1 MAKKDNKEQEILLAA
16 EKLFAE
22 KGFKGAT
29 TSLIAAE
36 AGVTHAMLHYYFR
49 TKEQIFLRVCD
60 SYMEEVRSE
69 LRPIMEPA
77 VYDVKLIKTV
87 TEICFDFFSSHSGQM
102 SLFLEVAKERPELL
116 EEYVAELGRYMG
128 GAITAHQE
136 RTEAAVR
143 EGKINDI
150 SFSDLLLDIVSVCAS
165 PFFFEPVVDN
175 IMKMDAARKKE
186 FLESRKR
193 EAVELIANRIVRR
206 I

>member
-49 TKEQIFLRVCD
+49 TKEQIFLKVCD

-69 LRPIMEPA
+69 LRPIMESA

-136 RTEAAVR
+136 RTESAVR

>member
-49 TKEQIFLRVCD
+49 TKEQIFLKVCD

-128 GAITAHQE
+128 GALTAHQE

-193 EAVELIANRIVRR
+193 EAVELIANRIVKRT
-206 I
+206 

>member
-49 TKEQIFLRVCD
+49 TKEQIFLKVCD

-102 SLFLEVAKERPELL
+102 NLFLEVAKERPELL

-136 RTEAAVR
+136 RTESAVR

>member
-1 MAKKDNKEQEILLAA
+1 MTKKDNKEQEILLAA

-49 TKEQIFLRVCD
+49 TKEQIFLKVCD

-136 RTEAAVR
+136 RTESAVR

-186 FLESRKR
+186 FLESRRR
-193 EAVELIANRIVRR
+193 EAVELITNRIVRR

>member
-49 TKEQIFLRVCD
+49 TKEQIFLKVCN

-128 GAITAHQE
+128 GALTAHQE

>member
-49 TKEQIFLRVCD
+49 TKEQIFLKVCD

-77 VYDVKLIKTV
+77 VYDVELIKTV
-87 TEICFDFFSSHSGQM
+87 TEICFDFFCSHSGQM

>member
-49 TKEQIFLRVCD
+49 TKEQIFLKVCD

-116 EEYVAELGRYMG
+116 EEYAAELGRYMG

>member
-49 TKEQIFLRVCD
+49 TKEQIFLKVCD

-77 VYDVKLIKTV
+77 VYDEKLIKTV

-102 SLFLEVAKERPELL
+102 NLFLEVAKERPELL

>member
-49 TKEQIFLRVCD
+49 TKEQIFLKVCD

-128 GAITAHQE
+128 GALTAHQE
-136 RTEAAVR
+136 RTESAVR
-143 EGKINDI
+143 EGKINEI

-165 PFFFEPVVDN
+165 PFFFEPVVNN

>member
-128 GAITAHQE
+128 GALTAHQE
-136 RTEAAVR
+136 RTESAVR

>member
-49 TKEQIFLRVCD
+49 TKEQIFLKVCD

-136 RTEAAVR
+136 RTESAVR

>member
-49 TKEQIFLRVCD
+49 TKEQIFLKVCD

-136 RTEAAVR
+136 RTESAVR

-193 EAVELIANRIVRR
+193 EAVELIANRIVKR

>member
-49 TKEQIFLRVCD
+49 TKEQIFLKVCD

-128 GAITAHQE
+128 GALTAHQE

-186 FLESRKR
+186 FLEPRKR

>member
-49 TKEQIFLRVCD
+49 TKEQIFLKVCD
-60 SYMEEVRSE
+60 SYMEEIRSE

-136 RTEAAVR
+136 RTESAVR

-193 EAVELIANRIVRR
+193 EAVELIANRIVKR

>member
-49 TKEQIFLRVCD
+49 TKEQIFLKVCD

-136 RTEAAVR
+136 RTEAVVR

>member
-49 TKEQIFLRVCD
+49 TKEQIFLKVCD

-77 VYDVKLIKTV
+77 VYDVGLIKTV

-116 EEYVAELGRYMG
+116 EEYVAELDRYMG

-136 RTEAAVR
+136 RTESAVR

-186 FLESRKR
+186 FLESRRR

>member
-49 TKEQIFLRVCD
+49 TKEQIFLKVCD

-102 SLFLEVAKERPELL
+102 ILFLEVAKERPELL

-128 GAITAHQE
+128 GALTAHQE

-186 FLESRKR
+186 FLESRRR

>member
-49 TKEQIFLRVCD
+49 TKEQIFLKVCD

-87 TEICFDFFSSHSGQM
+87 TEICFDFFSAHSGQM

-136 RTEAAVR
+136 RTESAVR

-150 SFSDLLLDIVSVCAS
+150 SFSDLLLDIVSACAS

-175 IMKMDAARKKE
+175 IMKMDAASKKE

-193 EAVELIANRIVRR
+193 EAVELIANRIVKR

>member
-49 TKEQIFLRVCD
+49 TKEQIFLKVFD

>member
-29 TSLIAAE
+29 TSLIATE

-49 TKEQIFLRVCD
+49 TKEQIFLKVCD

-128 GAITAHQE
+128 GALTAHQE

>member
-49 TKEQIFLRVCD
+49 TKEQIFLKVCD

-69 LRPIMEPA
+69 LRPIMEPT

-128 GAITAHQE
+128 GALTAHQE

>member
-49 TKEQIFLRVCD
+49 TKEQIFLKVCD

-128 GAITAHQE
+128 GALTAHQE

-150 SFSDLLLDIVSVCAS
+150 SFSNLLLDIVSVCAS

>member
-49 TKEQIFLRVCD
+49 TKEQIFLKVCD

-77 VYDVKLIKTV
+77 VYDVELIKTV
-87 TEICFDFFSSHSGQM
+87 TEICFDFFNSHSGQM

-136 RTEAAVR
+136 RTESAVR

>member
-49 TKEQIFLRVCD
+49 TKEQIFLKVCD

-102 SLFLEVAKERPELL
+102 SLFLEAAKERPELL

-136 RTEAAVR
+136 RTESAVR

>member
-49 TKEQIFLRVCD
+49 TKEQIFLKVCD

-128 GAITAHQE
+128 GALTAHQE
-136 RTEAAVR
+136 RTESAVR

-150 SFSDLLLDIVSVCAS
+150 SFSDLLLDIVSVCAA

-186 FLESRKR
+186 FLESRRR

>member
-16 EKLFAE
+16 EKVFAE

-49 TKEQIFLRVCD
+49 TKEQIFLKVCD

-175 IMKMDAARKKE
+175 IIKMDAARKKE

-193 EAVELIANRIVRR
+193 EAVELIANRIVKR

>member
-49 TKEQIFLRVCD
+49 TKEQIFLKVCG

-77 VYDVKLIKTV
+77 VYDVELIKTV
-87 TEICFDFFSSHSGQM
+87 TEICFDFFSTHSGQM

-128 GAITAHQE
+128 GALTAHQE

>member
-49 TKEQIFLRVCD
+49 TKEQIFLKVCD

-87 TEICFDFFSSHSGQM
+87 TEICFDFFSAHSGQM

-128 GAITAHQE
+128 GALTAHQE
-136 RTEAAVR
+136 RTESAVR

-150 SFSDLLLDIVSVCAS
+150 SFSDLLLDIVSVCAA

-175 IMKMDAARKKE
+175 IMKMDAARKKK

>member
-49 TKEQIFLRVCD
+49 TKEQIFLKVCD

-128 GAITAHQE
+128 GALTAHQE

-175 IMKMDAARKKE
+175 IMKMAAARKKE

-193 EAVELIANRIVRR
+193 EAVELIANRTVKR

>member
-49 TKEQIFLRVCD
+49 TKEQIFLKVCD

-102 SLFLEVAKERPELL
+102 SLFLEVAKERPEPL

-136 RTEAAVR
+136 RTESAVR

>member
-49 TKEQIFLRVCD
+49 TKEQIFLKVCD

-87 TEICFDFFSSHSGQM
+87 TEICFDFFSFHSGQM

-128 GAITAHQE
+128 GALTAHQE
-136 RTEAAVR
+136 RTESAVR

>member
-16 EKLFAE
+16 EKLFAA

-49 TKEQIFLRVCD
+49 TKEQIFLKVCD

-87 TEICFDFFSSHSGQM
+87 TEICFDFFGSHSGQM

-136 RTEAAVR
+136 RTESAVR
-143 EGKINDI
+143 VGKINDI

-186 FLESRKR
+186 FLESRRR

>member
-49 TKEQIFLRVCD
+49 TKEQIFLKVCD
-60 SYMEEVRSE
+60 SYMEGVRSE

-175 IMKMDAARKKE
+175 IMKMDAARKNE

>member
-49 TKEQIFLRVCD
+49 TKEQIFLKVCD

-128 GAITAHQE
+128 GALTAHQE
-136 RTEAAVR
+136 RTESAVR

-193 EAVELIANRIVRR
+193 EAVELIANRIVKK

>member
-49 TKEQIFLRVCD
+49 TKEQIFLKVCD

-128 GAITAHQE
+128 GALTAHQE
-136 RTEAAVR
+136 RTESAVR
-143 EGKINDI
+143 EGKINEI

-186 FLESRKR
+186 FLESRRR

>member
-49 TKEQIFLRVCD
+49 TKEQIFLKVCD

-116 EEYVAELGRYMG
+116 KEYVAELGRYMG

-186 FLESRKR
+186 FLESRRR

>member
-49 TKEQIFLRVCD
+49 TKEQILLKVCD

-77 VYDVKLIKTV
+77 VYDVGLIKTV

-128 GAITAHQE
+128 GALTAHQE

>member
-49 TKEQIFLRVCD
+49 TKEQIFLKVCD

-128 GAITAHQE
+128 GALTAHQE

-186 FLESRKR
+186 FLESRRR

>member
-49 TKEQIFLRVCD
+49 TKEQIFLKVCD

-102 SLFLEVAKERPELL
+102 NLFLEVAKERPELL

-128 GAITAHQE
+128 GALTAHQE
-136 RTEAAVR
+136 RTESAVR

>member
-16 EKLFAE
+16 EKLFAA

-49 TKEQIFLRVCD
+49 TKEQIFLKVCD

-77 VYDVKLIKTV
+77 VYDEKLIKTV

-102 SLFLEVAKERPELL
+102 NLFLEVAKERPELL

-128 GAITAHQE
+128 GALTAHQE